1 MDGPQILKLL
11 VTTSVLLLVFALGA
25 RATFADATGLI
36 RELFRP
42 PYWLLRAPS
51 RCTSSCPPR
60 RLGSASVW
68 TSPRP
73 IGVGLLAIAIA
84 PIPPILPRRQL
95 EFGGS
100 AGHVFGLLVAVSLSA
115 IVQVPLMVGLLGRVF
130 GREASFGPERV
141 AGVIGVTILVPLAAG
156 LVLRRFAP
164 QWAGY
169 AALWGSRLGTVLLV
183 VAIIAIL
190 VKAGP
195 VMISLM
201 RGEAMLAIFMMA
213 TLAIGAGHLLGGPN
227 PSDRAI
233 LCVRLRHAP
242 PRSRTRRCDRERPRR
257 AAHACGHSAVRA
269 GLPGI
274 DEHLR
279 GDHSAAA
286 PACRL
291 ARAVFWRSR
300 SDVIL

>member
-42 PYWLLRAPS
+42 PYWLLRALLAMYVVVPAAAVGIG
-51 RCTSSCPPR
+51 
-60 RLGSASVW
+60 LGLDLA
-68 TSPRP
+68 RP

-95 EFGGS
+95 ELGGS
-100 AGHVFGLLVAVSLSA
+100 ANHVFGLLVAVSLSA

-156 LVLRRFAP
+156 LVLRRLAP
-164 QWAGY
+164 QWAGH

-201 RGEAMLAIFMMA
+201 RGEAMLAIVMMA

-233 LCVRLRHAP
+233 LAFASAMRHPGLALAVATANVP
-242 PRSRTRRCDRERPRR
+242 EEPRMLAAILLYVLASLVLTSIYGATIRRQHLR
-257 AAHACGHSAVRA
+257 AAA
-269 GLPGI
+269 
-274 DEHLR
+274 
-279 GDHSAAA
+279 
-286 PACRL
+286 
-291 ARAVFWRSR
+291 
-300 SDVIL
+300 